1 MSNGRS
7 RIGRSNGADRQKGD
21 GLGLIHLS
29 LQMRPDSL
37 YVNYQD
43 GSTVIVPP

>member
-1 MSNGRS
+1 LV
-7 RIGRSNGADRQKGD
+7 A
-21 GLGLIHLS
+21 GLLF
-29 LQMRPDSL
+29 LQTRPDSL

>member
-1 MSNGRS
+1 MQR
-7 RIGRSNGADRQKGD
+7 REAEMA
-21 GLGLIHLS
+21 S
-29 LQMRPDSL
+29 LQIPADSL